1 MAVMTGR
8 KAIMEIFRSEGV
20 EYVFGIPGATEALFM
35 DALEDYPDIK
45 YILGLHESVAVAI
58 AEGYARASGKVG
70 VLNLHTL
77 AGLSSAMG
85 MICNASEAPLVITA
99 GQQDTRAIMQEP
111 ELSGDLTGLV
121 RQFTKWGTEVAYAAD
136 IPIALRRAFKVAAHP
151 PAGPA
156 FVSLPQNVLAEELD
170 LQYLPSTP
178 TFCQLRPDREAVNR
192 AAELLSNAQTPVILV
207 GSGITDHDAM
217 PEAVNLAELV
227 GARVYQPSPADMN
240 FPTAHPQCLG
250 GLDLGSQETGELL
263 RSVDVLVAIGI
274 PLFQQPTYLPNPLL
288 TLATKVIQIDSNS
301 WQIGKNFPAAA
312 ALEGDI
318 KLSLGELINVL
329 QQNLSPEMRQAATA
343 RAREIGKQK
352 EALRQDLLRK
362 AQEARD
368 NIPISPW
375 RLMQDLRESIEP
387 ETVIVDDSSSCSPV
401 LRSMIDFSKPKTFY
415 RLRAGGSIG
424 WGIPA
429 SLGIKLACPDR
440 RVVAVVGDGSAIFTF
455 QSLWVAAHYNIPVTF
470 VICSNACY
478 RLVRLGRIRQLG
490 DYARNRTLGTE
501 LDNPRIDFCQV
512 AQGLGVQGRKV
523 AQPDELKATL
533 RWALE
538 LDKPALVEVEVEAT
552 I

>member
-1 MAVMTGR
+1 MAVMTGK

-20 EYVFGIPGATEALFM
+20 EYIFGIPGATEVLFM
-35 DALEDYPDIK
+35 DALEDCPDIK

-77 AGLSSAMG
+77 AGLSCAMG
-85 MICNASEAPLVITA
+85 MICNASNAPLVITS
-99 GQQDTRAIMQEP
+99 GQQDTRALMQEP
-111 ELSGDLTGLV
+111 ELGGDLTGLV
-121 RQFTKWGTEVAYAAD
+121 RPFTKWDTEVAYAAD
-136 IPIALRRAFKVAAHP
+136 IPIALRRAFKVAVHP
-151 PAGPA
+151 PAGPV

-192 AAELLSNAQTPVILV
+192 AAELLSSAQTPAILV

-217 PEAVNLAELV
+217 PEAIDLAELV
-227 GARVYQPSPADMN
+227 GARVYQSSPADMN

-250 GLDLGSQETGELL
+250 GLDLSMETRELL

-274 PLFQQPTYLPNPLL
+274 PLFQQPTYLPSPLL
-288 TLATKVIQIDSNS
+288 TLATKVIQIDSDS
-301 WQIGKNFPAAA
+301 WQIGKNFPVAA
-312 ALEGDI
+312 ALEGNI

-343 RAREIGKQK
+343 RAKEVGKQK
-352 EALRQDLLRK
+352 EALRQELLRK

-375 RLMQDLRESIEP
+375 RLMQDLRESIGP
-387 ETVIVDDSSSCSPV
+387 ETVIVDESWSCSSV

-429 SLGIKLACPDR
+429 SLGVKLACPER
-440 RVVAVVGDGSAIFTF
+440 RVVAVVGDGSAIFTI

-470 VICSNACY
+470 VVCSNACY
-478 RLVRLGRIRQLG
+478 RMVRLIRIRQLG
-490 DYARNRTLGTE
+490 DYARNRTLGSE

-523 AQPDELKATL
+523 VQPDELKATL

-538 LDKPALVEVEVEAT
+538 SDKPALVEVEVEAT

>member
-1 MAVMTGR
+1 MAVMTGK

-20 EYVFGIPGATEALFM
+20 EYVFGIPGATEVLFM
-35 DALEDYPDIK
+35 DALEDCPDIK

-77 AGLSSAMG
+77 AGLSCAMG
-85 MICNASEAPLVITA
+85 MICNASNAPLVITA
-99 GQQDTRAIMQEP
+99 GQQDTRALMQEP
-111 ELSGDLTGLV
+111 ELGGDLTGLV
-121 RQFTKWGTEVAYAAD
+121 GPFTKWGTEVAYAAD
-136 IPIALRRAFKVAAHP
+136 IPIALRRAFKIAAHP
-151 PAGPA
+151 PAGPV

-192 AAELLSNAQTPVILV
+192 AAELLSNAQMPVILV
-207 GSGITDHDAM
+207 GSGVADHDAM
-217 PEAVNLAELV
+217 PEAVGLAELV

-250 GLDLGSQETGELL
+250 GLDLGKETGELL
-263 RSVDVLVAIGI
+263 RSVDVLVAIGT
-274 PLFQQPTYLPNPLL
+274 PLFQQSEYVPSPLL
-288 TLATKVIQIDSNS
+288 TPATKVIQIDSNS
-301 WQIGKNFPAAA
+301 WQIGKNFPVTA

-318 KLSLGELINVL
+318 KLSLGELINAL

-343 RAREIGKQK
+343 RAKEIGKQK
-352 EALRQDLLRK
+352 EALRQELLRK
-362 AQEARD
+362 VQEARD

-375 RLMQDLRESIEP
+375 RLMQDLRESVEP
-387 ETVIVDDSSSCSPV
+387 ETVIVDDSWSCSRA
-401 LRSMIDFSKPKTFY
+401 LRSVIDFSKPKTFY

-429 SLGIKLACPDR
+429 SLGVKLACPDR
-440 RVVAVVGDGSAIFTF
+440 RVVAVVGDGSAIFTI
-455 QSLWVAAHYNIPVTF
+455 QSLWVAAHYHIPVTF
-470 VICSNACY
+470 IVCSNACY
-478 RLVRLGRIRQLG
+478 RLVRLIRIRKLG
-490 DYARNRTLGTE
+490 DYARNRTLGSE

-512 AQGLGVQGRKV
+512 AQGLGVQGRRV
-523 AQPDELKATL
+523 ERPDELKATL

-538 LDKPALVEVEVEAT
+538 SDKPALVEVEVEAT
-552 I
+552 V